1 MSKEI
6 TMVRVYL
13 TENKAH
19 LDTLLKRLQDW
30 EKVSG
35 VTVFRAISG
44 FGESGKIHTASLMDM
59 SLDLPV
65 VVEFFDEPDKVEE
78 IISHLSKEISANHI
92 VQWNAIVR

>member
-1 MSKEI
+1 MKKEI

-30 EKVSG
+30 ERVSG

-78 IISHLSKEISANHI
+78 IIEHLSKEIPANHI